1 MNAPARLLVA
11 ALLGLLCAHAALA
24 QTPAQMIQDAMRP
37 AAMRQ
42 APRKLDVNQPA
53 QVTFETGAVQH
64 MDASADGKWL
74 AYTSVRGGYAELW
87 LRPLDPALPVL
98 PRRLAPA
105 LADRLSPALTPD
117 GGMVAFIGA
126 EDDVKG
132 DLYLLDLRQP
142 DAQPRKLTGRD
153 TEDAAP
159 VFSPDGKTLYFQQ
172 RSSGEASS
180 HIVALSL
187 ASAQAKP
194 QTIDTGGEASS
205 PALSPDG
212 MRLAFVSARGGFPAV
227 YVMSL
232 PGGRLVRLTGG
243 LLPEGSPRF
252 TPDGKSIVYSTVPY
266 ALQDQGARAD
276 LFTLSVLASAPVEGA
291 GKATALTPARG
302 ATLEPTPVPGALL
315 YLSSRG
321 AVANV
326 WSLPPEGEIPS
337 RSAPELLALADEL
350 AAQVPVDRPLAALA
364 YGRAAEVSGGSG
376 AVAARALL
384 AQGRQYE
391 ALNIAAAARKAYAA
405 SAATA
410 HNPEAGLAQI
420 RLVLLDGRAARIGA
434 INDKA
439 RAGALS
445 ATLAKLETL
454 ARFSPDPQVSAQAR
468 IEQAR
473 LMQERGKDSGSLLE
487 AIRLLDALLAKPGPT
502 PEQVAEA
509 LYLKAETYGRIG
521 QGQALLPLYAR
532 VISEHPDSPW
542 ADQAVARVLDR
553 SQNSVGK
560 KFEDQA
566 QALLLVS
573 EQYRNQLPKLSLG
586 ALNRAGDVYYAADEW
601 SKAKDAYRQSLEARQ
616 GALAATHTST
626 QAAAAR
632 MALAEILYREE
643 RFHQALDLYETEMAG
658 RPYEDR
664 IYRLAKAAHLRKSV
678 AAGDYLL
685 RVGEVPSARAI
696 FAGLLRDDPDF
707 VPAHR
712 GMIRAA
718 SVLRTIPAT
727 VAEYRGK
734 LAAKPGDAT
743 LLYSTGLA
751 LTYLDGKAP
760 LMEARDLIRRA
771 ILKNGQVEYFHQTL
785 GYIEEVLETVHG
797 ERGHLEAALE
807 SYQRARFLNQREVN
821 PENAAN
827 LDQNVGNIHFLL
839 GQYAQAFEE
848 YRKRLESK
856 VAFDNEETE
865 IVFYQRLGMAAFQA
879 RERDMPIEAF
889 KKSLELVER
898 RIQPKYASEV
908 FGRINKQVF
917 DRILTPALGRK
928 DMKDVKDVA
937 ERAKALALRQSELN
951 NRLFE
956 ASTSPVGPPPD
967 PTWGKYVSTVQGLLS
982 EQERI
987 VGDCAPLV
995 VEDREAMLQ
1004 TLAVMAGKVREAL
1017 GFPPR
1022 FVQLRAELNDR
1033 LGLAYQEAG
1042 RWAEA
1047 RQCFEKALEMNTA
1060 LGLNRNLAANQRS
1073 VAYAAFMEAGLS
1085 SGRERERLLDLSE
1098 QGFRRVPELV
1108 KQYGVT
1114 DKRDGGRG
1122 KGLINI
1128 GLDVAVDKASASQA
1142 AYGFSAEQEIR
1153 VAEAFLSRIA
1163 TERGRPV
1170 RALGLVERQLETY
1183 GGGLGK
1189 VEPQDAFGAAL
1200 LLHRAGLIQ
1209 AGLAREDEAFARFRR
1224 SAELA
1229 LELRNPLSASLNV
1242 ADMAALLVRLP
1253 VDSKDFA
1260 PRLAELRRLEA
1271 RAGESLRR
1279 NPGSPGSL
1287 SAPGFH
1293 NLMAAQ
1299 ELALA
1304 DRVANLAGRD
1314 AETAALRMD
1323 LLRRAGEH
1331 LADGLAFF
1339 KPVTQPSRRA
1349 LALQAALRLN
1359 QAELSQRLGEDSP
1372 RTANLQ
1378 AALELS
1384 TKGLLPSFS
1393 WRALAGLGRY
1403 PEALAALQ
1411 ALPLD
1416 ELGCGPGEIL
1426 GAFAPLVASRLDA
1439 GKGEDAYNLLERLG
1453 ELERVNQMARL
1464 GVAAPTDAERALLRR
1479 TGLRLLS
1486 LRDMEARLAKA
1497 RDAEKADLSL
1507 RLEQE
1512 REILRRELGQDRAAL
1527 PGVARL
1533 GASEGEQDWLAML
1546 FGLSAEISATA
1557 DTLVAVG
1564 DSAMAASIRAR
1575 HVELSARL
1583 AALRKEATSTAAK
1596 LDAPGALGLFLP
1608 LPGEAMDVMESLP
1621 KGTSAL
1627 RLAALPG
1634 AEGMRW
1640 AGIRLDADSV
1650 KSVSLGTGPA
1660 PVLPPLAAGERRLLL
1675 FEHPGALPAQT
1686 WAQASGGALSG
1697 SYLARS
1703 IKARKPFRRNI
1714 AFLSGQMAVPKGFA
1728 VVPAQGEA
1736 TPPVQTLVAN
1746 PPARLLEQAPT
1757 RQDQLPV
1764 RFLAIGPDTAAKG
1777 AEPQSLAS
1785 LVPALRD
1792 VSLAVLAK
1800 AAPADLPL
1808 TAQFLSLYG
1817 VPSVLASTSPAPA
1830 LEPFLATYAES
1841 SASDARTAPWLLLGD
1856 PGLDAKGAA
1865 QFATAQFAKYVR
1877 TGMEASRAG
1886 RHEQAL
1892 GLLENALRV
1901 ARSSDQFKK
1910 HLPDLLAAC
1919 RESAYGAGQFD
1930 KSLAYAGELAQL
1942 LSKAQPDSPAHAE
1955 ALMRLG
1961 LVQARLEQYPQAVKS
1976 LEQASEMLANL
1987 ELAPREIEA
1996 LTNLGVVLENAVQY
2010 DRALAKFQG
2019 AMNLTRKSGT
2029 KELLARQ
2036 YMSIGRIHDLRLS
2049 QYGQAR
2055 AAYGEALS
2063 LYTALGRKADM
2074 AQAQLDI
2081 GRTAR
2086 LMGSFAEADDRYA
2099 QALKLVQGDK
2109 AQARLRGRIEL
2120 EQAGNAW
2127 QQARFQQ
2134 AFDLTRGVQ
2143 KGAEQNGWV
2152 QDQVM
2157 ARNTSGL
2164 LWWSLGDHE
2173 RALREL
2179 EAALPLARSLRIRQD
2194 EVATT
2199 LNNRGLVERDM
2210 GQHEKALKTLGEALT
2225 IDRAIRSRW
2234 AIAYD
2239 LRNIAQTYVRMGDAK
2254 KALPL
2259 LDEAIAIVESTG
2271 NRINHAK
2278 LLLARGEALLQ
2289 LGDSDKARASFAQ
2302 AETLARDMGLRDSL
2316 WRALHGQAR
2325 LDIAAGRREQA
2336 RALLDKAVE
2345 TIEGMRAELK
2355 VDQLKDGFIADK
2367 SVVYEDLVTLLAD
2380 MGDVAG
2386 AFRTAERSR
2395 ARNLIDLL
2403 GNQKRS
2409 PRSKED
2415 KALYE
2420 RIDAVRARLHEQEA
2434 LLAGAKA
2441 QAEREV
2447 YERGVKRLQ
2456 DEYRDTLLDIQAKR
2470 PDIASLVSV
2479 QPLSLPDVQKLL
2491 EPGVGLVAYYVTA
2504 SEVMAWVV
2512 TPQGAELT
2520 RTRIGRDTL
2529 GKMVL
2534 TYRRMLQNLEP
2545 ADTHS
2550 RELNDLLLSPVLP
2563 RLAGVKELG
2572 IVPHGALHTLSFAS
2586 LGDGQQYLIDRFPLF
2601 QLPSASVFRFTL
2613 ERRQAGRNTSV
2624 LAVGNPDLRD
2634 QSLELPFAEREVGA
2648 IGWNYP
2654 NMTALTRERATKAW
2668 ITQNIGR
2675 FGIIHMAAHG
2685 EFDPVNPLF
2694 SALKLVGNKKEAE
2707 GDLEAAEIFDLKV
2720 NADLIVLSACQTGLG
2735 KVTSGDEVQGMNQA
2749 FLYAGTH
2756 ALVSSLWRVSDIS
2769 TAMLMKQ
2776 FYREYQDRPKAES
2789 LRRAMLHVKN
2799 RYPHPGYWGAFTLT
2813 GDYR

>member
-1 MNAPARLLVA
+1 MNAPARMLLA
-11 ALLGLLCAHAALA
+11 ALLGLMCQHTALA
-24 QTPAQMIQDAMRP
+24 QPPANVVQDALRP
-37 AAMRQ
+37 AALRQ
-42 APRKLDVNQPA
+42 APRKLDVNLPV
-53 QVTFETGAVQH
+53 QVTFETGSVQH

-105 LADRLSPALTPD
+105 LADRLSPALSPD
-117 GGMVAFIGA
+117 GGLVAFIGA

-132 DLYLLDLRQP
+132 DLYVLDLRQP
-142 DAQPRKLTGRD
+142 DARPRKLTGRE
-153 TEDAAP
+153 TEDASP
-159 VFSPDGKTLYFQQ
+159 VFGADGKTLYFQQ
-172 RSSGEASS
+172 RASGESASR
-180 HIVALSL
+180 IVTLSL
-187 ASAQAKP
+187 ASTQATP
-194 QTIDTGGEASS
+194 QTIETGGEASA

-212 MRLAFVSARGGFPAV
+212 TSLAFVSSRGGTSSV
-227 YVMSL
+227 YVMRL
-232 PGGRLVRLTGG
+232 PGGRPVRLTTS

-252 TPDGKSIVYSTVPY
+252 TPDGKRVVFSTVPY
-266 ALQDQGARAD
+266 ALDRAD
-276 LFTLSVLASAPVEGA
+276 LFTLSVLASATAEAA
-291 GKATALTPARG
+291 GKPTALTPARG
-302 ATLEPTPVPGALL
+302 ATLEPTPLPGGLL
-315 YLSSRG
+315 FLSSRG
-321 AVANV
+321 GVANV
-326 WSLPPEGEIPS
+326 WSLPPEGEIPP

-350 AAQVPVDRPLAALA
+350 AAQVPVDRPLTALA
-364 YGRAAEVSGGSG
+364 YGRAAEMAGGSG

-384 AQGRQYE
+384 AKGRQYE
-391 ALNIAAAARKAYAA
+391 AMNIAIAAHRAYSA
-405 SAATA
+405 SAATG
-410 HNPEAGLAQI
+410 HNPEAGLSQI
-420 RLVLLDGRAARIGA
+420 RLELLDGRAARISA

-439 RAGALS
+439 RAAALS

-454 ARFSPDPQVSAQAR
+454 ARFSPDAQVSAQAR

-473 LMQERGKDSGSLLE
+473 LMQERGKDSGSLIE

-502 PEQVAEA
+502 PEQIAEA

-532 VISEHPDSPW
+532 VIADHPESPW

-553 SQNSVGK
+553 SQTAAGK
-560 KFEDQA
+560 RFEDQA

-573 EQYRNQLPKLSLG
+573 EQYRNQLPKLALG

-601 SKAKDAYRQSLEARQ
+601 SKAKDAYRQTLDARQ
-616 GALAATHTST
+616 GAFFATHTAT

-632 MALAEILYREE
+632 LALAEILYREE

-685 RVGEVPSARAI
+685 RVGEIPSARAI

-712 GMIRAA
+712 GLIRAA

-727 VAEYRGK
+727 LAEYRSK
-734 LAAKPGDAT
+734 LAANPGDAT

-751 LTYLDGKAP
+751 LTYLDGKGP
-760 LMEARDLIRRA
+760 LLEARDLIRRA

-785 GYIEEVLETVHG
+785 GYIDEVLETVHG
-797 ERGHLEAALE
+797 QRGHLEAALE

-856 VAFDNEETE
+856 VAFDNEESE

-928 DMKDVKDVA
+928 DVS
-937 ERAKALALRQSELN
+937 ERAKGLALRQSELN

-956 ASTSPVGPPPD
+956 ASTAPVGTPPAPD
-967 PTWGKYVSTVQGLLS
+967 WGRYVSTVQGLLS

-987 VGDCAPLV
+987 VADCAPLIA
-995 VEDREAMLQ
+995 EDREAMLQ
-1004 TLAVMAGKVREAL
+1004 TLSVMAGKVREAL

-1022 FVQLRAELNDR
+1022 FVQLQAELNDR

-1047 RQCFEKALEMNTA
+1047 RQSFEKALEMNTA

-1108 KQYGVT
+1108 KLHGVA
-1114 DKRDGGRG
+1114 DKKGGGRG

-1128 GLDVAVDKASASQA
+1128 GLDVAVDKATASQA
-1142 AYGFSAEQEIR
+1142 AYGFSAEQELR

-1170 RALGLVERQLETY
+1170 RALGLVERQLGQY

-1209 AGLAREDEAFARFRR
+1209 TGLGREDAAFARFRR

-1229 LELRNPLSASLNV
+1229 LELKNPLSASLNV

-1253 VDSKDFA
+1253 AESKNYA
-1260 PRLAELRRLEA
+1260 QRLDDLRRLEA
-1271 RAGESLRR
+1271 RAGEALRR

-1287 SAPGFH
+1287 NAPGFH

-1304 DRVANLAGRD
+1304 DKLADTPMGNG
-1314 AETAALRMD
+1314 AETAALRLD

-1331 LADGLAFF
+1331 LAEGLAAF
-1339 KPVTQPSRRA
+1339 KSMPTQNRRA

-1359 QAELSQRLGEDSP
+1359 GAELALRLGEDGP

-1384 TKGLLPSFS
+1384 GKGLLPSLS
-1393 WRALAGLGRY
+1393 WRAMAGLGRY
-1403 PEALAALQ
+1403 PEALAALESV
-1411 ALPLD
+1411 PLD
-1416 ELGCGPGEIL
+1416 ELGCGPGEVL
-1426 GAFAPLVASRLDA
+1426 GAFAPFVAARLDA
-1439 GKGEDAYNLLERLG
+1439 GKGEEAYNLLERLG
-1453 ELERVNQMARL
+1453 ELERVNRMARL
-1464 GVAAPTDAERALLRR
+1464 GVYSPTEAERALLRR
-1479 TGLRLLS
+1479 TGLRLLAI
-1486 LRDMEARLAKA
+1486 RDLETRLAKA
-1497 RDAEKADLSL
+1497 KDADRAEASL

-1533 GASEGEQDWLAML
+1533 GASESEQDWLAML

-1557 DTLVAVG
+1557 DTLLSVG
-1564 DSAMAASIRAR
+1564 DSALAPSMRAR
-1575 HVELSARL
+1575 HADLSARL
-1583 AALRKEATSTAAK
+1583 ATLRKEASATAAR

-1608 LPGEAMDVMESLP
+1608 LPGEAMDLMETLP
-1621 KGTSAL
+1621 KGANAL

-1634 AEGMRW
+1634 AQGPRW
-1640 AGIRLDADSV
+1640 VGIRLDGDSV
-1650 KSVSLGTGPA
+1650 KPLSLGNGPA
-1660 PVLPPLAAGERRLLL
+1660 PSLPPLSAGERRLLL
-1675 FEHPGALPAQT
+1675 FEHPGSLPAQA
-1686 WAQASGGALSG
+1686 WEQASGGGLSG
-1697 SYLARS
+1697 SHLVRS
-1703 IKARKPFRRNI
+1703 IKARKPFRRNV
-1714 AFLSGQMAVPKGFA
+1714 AFLSGQFAPPKGFDI
-1728 VVPAQGEA
+1728 VPAQGEA
-1736 TPPVQTLVAN
+1736 TPPVQTLVAP

-1764 RFLAIGPDTAAKG
+1764 RFLAIGPDPAVKDS
-1777 AEPQSLAS
+1777 EPQSLAS
-1785 LVPALRD
+1785 LVPSLRD
-1792 VSLAVLAK
+1792 VSLAVLIQAD
-1800 AAPADLPL
+1800 PADLPL
-1808 TAQFLSLYG
+1808 MGQFLSLYG
-1817 VPSVLASTSPAPA
+1817 VPSVLAAAPGASGPSAPRPA
-1830 LEPFLATYAES
+1830 LEPFLSAYAQA

-1856 PGLDAKGAA
+1856 PGLDAKDAA
-1865 QFATAQFAKYVR
+1865 RFATTQFAKYVR
-1877 TGMEASRAG
+1877 TGMDASRAG
-1886 RHEQAL
+1886 RHDQAL

-1901 ARSSDQFKK
+1901 ARSSDQFTK
-1910 HLPDLLAAC
+1910 HLADLLAAC

-1942 LSKAQPDSPAHAE
+1942 LAKARPDTPSHAE

-1961 LVQARLEQYPQAVKS
+1961 LVQARLEQYPNAVKS

-1987 ELAPREIEA
+1987 ELAPKEIEA

-2019 AMNLTRKSGT
+2019 AMKLTRKAGT
-2029 KELLARQ
+2029 QDVLARQ

-2074 AQAQLDI
+2074 AQAMLDI

-2086 LMGSFAEADDRYA
+2086 LMGSFAEADERYA

-2120 EQAGNAW
+2120 EQANNAW

-2143 KGAEQNGWV
+2143 KVAEQNGWGA
-2152 QDQVM
+2152 DQVM

-2179 EAALPLARSLRIRQD
+2179 DAALPLAKSLRIRQD

-2199 LNNRGLVERDM
+2199 LNNRGLVERDL
-2210 GQHEKALKTLGEALT
+2210 GQHEKALKTLGEALS

-2259 LDEAIAIVESTG
+2259 LDEAIAIVQSTG

-2289 LGDSDKARASFAQ
+2289 LGDSDKARSAFVQ
-2302 AETLARDMGLRDSL
+2302 AEGLARDMGLRDSL

-2325 LDIAAGRREQA
+2325 LDIAAGRREHA

-2380 MGDVAG
+2380 MNDVPG

-2403 GNQKRS
+2403 GNTKRS
-2409 PRSKED
+2409 PKSKED

-2456 DEYRDTLLDIQAKR
+2456 DEYRDTLLDIQARR

-2479 QPLSLPDVQKLL
+2479 QPLSLPGVQKLL

-2504 SEVMAWVV
+2504 SEVLAWVV
-2512 TPQGAELT
+2512 TPERAELT

-2545 ADTHS
+2545 SDTHS
-2550 RELNDLLLSPVLP
+2550 RELNDLLLAPVLP
-2563 RLAGVKELG
+2563 KLAGVRELG

-2613 ERRQAGRNTSV
+2613 ERRQAVRNTSV

-2654 NMTALTRERATKAW
+2654 NMTGLTREKATKAW
-2668 ITQNIGR
+2668 ITDNIGR

-2694 SALKLVGNKKEAE
+2694 SALKLVGTKKEAE

-2756 ALVSSLWRVSDIS
+2756 ALISSLWRVSDIS

-2813 GDYR
+2813 GDYK